1 ASGTHLQLE
10 TTEGTPQPARAQGL
24 AELMGQT
31 NNLKLVFLNGC
42 ATKKQVVGLLREGV
56 NAVIATSVPIED
68 EMATRFAMRFYKNM
82 ARQDT
87 IDEAFENAC
96 SEAKT
101 YEGGSKREI
110 KKYFYRRV
118 NLEKEIE
125 TEKEIPWGLYCNE
138 DHKEVLD
145 WKLPTSIPHLVKVK
159 PEGNLGLSHLEA
171 NNVLIETL
179 FEEVAKHNIQAGD
192 LLAAYRRTNR
202 MEIGEVM
209 DAIIESFP
217 TPVGEK
223 LRLLFK
229 SNTINLDRLKLL
241 VATYD
246 AVIQLLCFTMLSQ
259 LWDEKRENPGIFI
272 DDDSLNHLD
281 RFFARDSENY
291 GSFKYGT
298 LLRTITRIFK
308 ANDIQYFI
316 EGLKNIGEP
325 FLKRDEFFDAHQ
337 IMEEIK
343 QEIIQEATQDATGDR
358 TGDTAE
364 PANIQH
370 GNIEESCTT
379 AGTQLAII
387 LKKLLLLFDYKFT
400 SVKNIEVKKSRHE
413 VPQYSH
419 ETVILSGEQKK
430 RRRRD
435 LTHIS
440 FTDNN
445 SVVLL
450 ENIGNVK
457 KYLCLSPF
465 IIDKN
470 ALGTNSG
477 NLSRIF
483 LYDYQQEGKY
493 GYKSIDNSHEILE
506 VSANNY
512 PEIKK
517 QLDEFKENVLT

>member
-1 ASGTHLQLE
+1 
-10 TTEGTPQPARAQGL
+10 
-24 AELMGQT
+24 
-31 NNLKLVFLNGC
+31 
-42 ATKKQVVGLLREGV
+42 
-56 NAVIATSVPIED
+56 
-68 EMATRFAMRFYKNM
+68 
-82 ARQDT
+82 T

-110 KKYFYRRV
+110 KKYLYRRV
-118 NLEKEIE
+118 NLEKENE
-125 TEKEIPWGLYCNE
+125 TEKEIPWGLYFNE
-138 DHKEVLD
+138 DHKEVLN

-179 FEEVAKHNIQAGD
+179 FEEVAKHNIHGGD

-246 AVIQLLCFTMLSQ
+246 AVIQLLCFIMLSQ

-281 RFFARDSENY
+281 RFFARDSEKDNSY
-291 GSFKYGT
+291 KYGT

-308 ANDIQYFI
+308 ANDIQYFV

-325 FLKRDEFFDAHQ
+325 FLKRDEFFEAHLV
-337 IMEEIK
+337 MEEIK
-343 QEIIQEATQDATGDR
+343 QEVNQDSDENNTG
-358 TGDTAE
+358 
-364 PANIQH
+364 P
-370 GNIEESCTT
+370 GNIENSCNT

-450 ENIGNVK
+450 ENIANVK

-470 ALGTNSG
+470 ALGTNNG

-483 LYDYQQEGKY
+483 FYGYQQEGKY
-493 GYKSIDNSHEILE
+493 CYKSIDNGSEILE
-506 VSANNY
+506 VSVDNY